1 MMLGFPQL
9 EETNVKKNRFSDE
22 QIVRI
27 LREAETTT
35 IAEAARKNGV
45 SEQSIYRWRKQFGGM
60 NESDVRELRQL
71 RRDNERLKKLLAER
85 DLDIEVMKEIQAKK
99 W

>member
-1 MMLGFPQL
+1 M
-9 EETNVKKNRFSDE
+9 KKNRFSDE

-85 DLDIEVMKEIQAKK
+85 DLEIEVMKEIQAKK